1 MPTLGQPRDLTAE
14 EWLTRT
20 ENARR
25 AARYRAA
32 EERVRKIV
40 AGDPPLT
47 LQQRAH
53 LAAQLLTSDGQRP

>member
-14 EWLTRT
+14 EWLHRT

-32 EERVRKIV
+32 EERVRKIA

-47 LQQRAH
+47 VEQRAR
-53 LAAQLLTSDGQRP
+53 LARLLLPGGAA